1 MHGPERSNEDRAVC
15 KLASFRP
22 SGAVLQHAGRTFEA
36 ALVQLGP
43 GDSATAGLRALV
55 LRSTREALGRNPN
68 LCYAVGVLNARPTG
82 RCQLSY

>member
-43 GDSATAGLRALV
+43 GDSATAGLRAFV

-68 LCYAVGVLNARPTG
+68 LCYAT
-82 RCQLSY
+82 LSVSGTPDRQDAAG